1 MEPRQA
7 IHIVLTFDGNFW
19 APAYA
24 TMRSI
29 CATSKR
35 REDIIFHLLHLRLAS
50 YQRRDLDEIGTEYG
64 AALDYVNVAPT
75 PVYRDLAAR
84 LPKQR
89 KPFAPLLHTR
99 LCIDA
104 LLPKEVTRF
113 IYVDC
118 DTMFRAPVEELA
130 AIDLEGKPIAAVLD
144 PHGWLLCNGR
154 DVRQNW
160 DLFDPASPY
169 FNSGLILV
177 DRAGWRAA
185 DPQAVL
191 DSLIDSGRLQSLFY
205 DQAVL
210 NIAFRDNWLPL
221 DTMWNYTSPHRAF
234 EGLNPR
240 MVHYTGRRKPWKLRS
255 RAPFARIYRHV
266 MTNDL
271 FHRFMWFRWRAWWRR
286 RLGLKAESA
295 K

>member
-1 MEPRQA
+1 MNQSGPTGS
-7 IHIVLTFDGNFW
+7 IHVVLTFDANFW

-35 REDIIFHLLHLRLAS
+35 RREIVFYLLHLGLNS
-50 YQRRDLDEIGTEYG
+50 DQRRDLEEICTEYG
-64 AALDYVNVAPT
+64 AALDHTDVAAT

-89 KPFAPLLHTR
+89 KPFAALLYTR
-99 LCIDA
+99 LCIDQ
-104 LLPKEVTRF
+104 LLPNEVTRF

-118 DTMFRAPVEELA
+118 DTLFRAPIEELEA
-130 AIDLEGKPIAAVLD
+130 TDLQGRPIAAVLD
-144 PHGWLLCNGR
+144 PHAWLLCNGR

-160 DLFDPASPY
+160 ALFDPASPY

-177 DRAGWRAA
+177 DRAGWQAA
-185 DPQAVL
+185 NPKSVL
-191 DSLIDSGRLQSLFY
+191 DSLIESGRLQTLFY

-221 DTMWNYTSPHRAF
+221 DQMWNYSSPHRAF

-255 RAPFARIYRHV
+255 SAPFERIYRHV
-266 MTNDL
+266 MTNEL
-271 FHRFMWFRWRAWWRR
+271 FYRYLRFRWARWWQRKLSGRR
-286 RLGLKAESA
+286 
-295 K
+295 